1 MKIDRIE
8 CVNLRFEYPR
18 GQGFHYGG
26 GQCSA
31 RVTSL
36 VLVHTDTGQVGIGSA
51 YAHPGLVHLVV
62 EHQLAPLLRG
72 DDPTKVEDLWAKMY
86 GLTRWYGRKGAA
98 MAALGALDVA
108 FWDLRGKAA
117 GQPLWRMLGGSRGTS
132 PAYASALL
140 WKDQVSEL
148 AEEAGRHLARG
159 FRRMKLRMGK
169 SEEYDCAAVRAV
181 RAAIGPNLDLMVD
194 AGMRYNVALARRVGA
209 VLADAKVF
217 WYEEPF
223 EPEDIDSYAALRGT
237 VPVRV
242 AAGENEFGIQ
252 GFRELIRAGAVD
264 IVQPDASRC
273 GGLSEVWKVVQLAK
287 QAGLRFAP
295 HTWSDAIAVTANAH
309 AVAAGDGLTVEVD
322 QTGNPFIEQ
331 LLAKPLAIRDGILD
345 LGDAPGLGIELDL
358 KVVEKLRMPDQ
369 LRVPDGV
376 YSDMVF
382 GAQNLKPAGPYREL
396 T

>member
-181 RAAIGPNLDLMVD
+181 RAAIGP
-194 AGMRYNVALARRVGA
+194 
-209 VLADAKVF
+209 
-217 WYEEPF
+217 
-223 EPEDIDSYAALRGT
+223 
-237 VPVRV
+237 
-242 AAGENEFGIQ
+242 
-252 GFRELIRAGAVD
+252 
-264 IVQPDASRC
+264 
-273 GGLSEVWKVVQLAK
+273 
-287 QAGLRFAP
+287 
-295 HTWSDAIAVTANAH
+295 
-309 AVAAGDGLTVEVD
+309 
-322 QTGNPFIEQ
+322 
-331 LLAKPLAIRDGILD
+331 
-345 LGDAPGLGIELDL
+345 
-358 KVVEKLRMPDQ
+358 
-369 LRVPDGV
+369 
-376 YSDMVF
+376 
-382 GAQNLKPAGPYREL
+382 
-396 T
+396 